1 MEWIDHGVSYF
12 KSDSLLSQDKGEF
25 DFIMLN
31 RLKHGVTSI
40 NTSIPFGKEIA
51 PDMEIYLWQNSKIL
65 FVSNG
70 KVQLP
75 QHAKIDYLV
84 VAKNSIPVDTEI
96 DRLGVKKLILDGSNS
111 QGYIN
116 RWRQSSDSMRVHVVM
131 DKGAFI
137 LNE

>member
-1 MEWIDHGVSYF
+1 
-12 KSDSLLSQDKGEF
+12 
-25 DFIMLN
+25 
-31 RLKHGVTSI
+31 
-40 NTSIPFGKEIA
+40 
-51 PDMEIYLWQNSKIL
+51 MEIYLWQNSKIL